1 MKKVL
6 VILLALSML
15 FSLAACGGSKETEP
29 AKTDAPAAQ
38 SGGKTESGG
47 GSTAPAAKTEAGG
60 EEMSPRRIASRKA
73 QDQWQNVKHI
83 QRSKLPLSFAVCD
96 CKRSHFSQTRCSQR
110 PRGAKHI
117 LDSSMSRI

>member
-38 SGGKTESGG
+38 SGGKTESGK
-47 GSTAPAAKTEAGG
+47 AIVRIPAL
-60 EEMSPRRIASRKA
+60 S
-73 QDQWQNVKHI
+73 WNVIRFVKE
-83 QRSKLPLSFAVCD
+83 
-96 CKRSHFSQTRCSQR
+96 
-110 PRGAKHI
+110 
-117 LDSSMSRI
+117 